1 MYLCTHWSRR
11 LNSKLLTYRYRD
23 LHDGGCLPAFSLII
37 HPKKAIF
44 LYISILPF
52 HEPSSPVWTP
62 CLCIFS
68 SSCLNHLVLKTA
80 QGIIHSDKA
89 TLILPVTGCFPFFHS
104 TTFSLSP
111 QSDYKCLEGRDHV
124 FPNPSTVS
132 NTKRYICIQLFQCY
146 SHCWLGLLARFQL
159 QHPSS
164 QSPTLEF
171 FMCFSPFLYLSPK
184 SQV

>member
-124 FPNPSTVS
+124 FPNPIQREIYVYSYFNAIHIVDLGSWPVS
-132 NTKRYICIQLFQCY
+132 NSNTLQVSPQHWNSSCAFLHSCTYPLK
-146 SHCWLGLLARFQL
+146 ARFK
-159 QHPSS
+159 
-164 QSPTLEF
+164 T
-171 FMCFSPFLYLSPK
+171 
-184 SQV
+184 